1 LLVMSVVPRASQR
14 EPLSA
19 AVTLRNGLWAFCK
32 GFADSLRGGIELF
45 SLDDRRA
52 EAREQKLEQREI
64 DRELLLSRHSPVR
77 ETVASI
83 AKKRALQRRER
94 DRRGGAEGTKPTKKE
109 PNILERTVKCCLLN
123 GAVFAMSIL
132 FFENV
137 FLPFIKKALLLC
149 LTGSQKSA
157 DLMWSYTEPVL
168 TVAFSTLWVL
178 PFFLLSKIVN
188 AIWFQDIAD
197 LAFRS
202 SAGRP
207 LVSLSISVMIAD
219 TVFSVVVEVI
229 FLVQGKVCSLLPIRI
244 LGAALNLTHQ
254 CLLHS
259 LYSFEYK
266 WFSQGLE
273 LHKRLDYIESN
284 WPYFLGFG
292 LPLAV
297 ITSMPEN
304 QIMAGCV
311 FSVLF
316 PLFIVSG
323 NQAAVISSPG
333 VPTLN
338 IFSPTIM
345 LSNAVFSRTISAR
358 SSSQQAQRFRN

>member
-1 LLVMSVVPRASQR
+1 MSLRERGERGGDSLPVLLV
-14 EPLSA
+14 
-19 AVTLRNGLWAFCK
+19 LRNIIWSFCK
-32 GFADSLRGGIELF
+32 GFADSLRGAVELF
-45 SLDDRRA
+45 LLDYRRA
-52 EAREQKLEQREI
+52 QAREQKLEQKEI
-64 DRELLLSRHSPVR
+64 DRELLLNRHSPNREILAASLAKRRAQERRVR
-77 ETVASI
+77 A
-83 AKKRALQRRER
+83 
-94 DRRGGAEGTKPTKKE
+94 AEQGDSGNSKANKKKE

-123 GAVFAMSIL
+123 GAVFAMSLL
-132 FFENV
+132 FFENI
-137 FLPFIKKALLLC
+137 FLPCMQSALTLFLAGSRQRAELL
-149 LTGSQKSA
+149 
-157 DLMWSYTEPVL
+157 WNYTEPVL

-178 PFFLLSKIVN
+178 PFYLLSKIVN

-202 SAGRP
+202 SQGRP

-219 TVFSVVVEVI
+219 TVFSLVVEVI
-229 FLVQGKVCSLLPIRI
+229 FLVQGKVCSLLPIQL

-297 ITSMPEN
+297 ITSMPES
-304 QIMAGCV
+304 QVMAGCV

-323 NQAAVISSPG
+323 NQASIIPSPG
-333 VPTLN
+333 VPPLN
-338 IFSPTIM
+338 IFSPTISI
-345 LSNAVFSRTISAR
+345 SNAVFSRTISSNSGSR
-358 SSSQQAQRFRN
+358 EKRLK